1 MMANFFDENTF
12 LDKLG
17 RISLKK
23 HLQKKKII
31 RLMYGHKALSI
42 AELIGIMNLS
52 SPSILSLLDELVK
65 EELVEVIGSGDSSG
79 GRRPKLYGLKPNS
92 FFVLGIDIGLYSTR
106 MTIYNC
112 NNESVTE
119 ISEFKTS
126 IVDTES
132 TLKEIFKK
140 SQELIESSNIKSNKL
155 IGVGIAMPGLIDLDL
170 GINYSYLRIEGSN
183 LRTELEK
190 KFKHPVFII
199 NDGQAKALA
208 ELRFG
213 LAQGKKNVLVLNVS
227 SGLGTGLIF
236 NGQVYHGTNGFSG
249 EFSHSPFVEN
259 GILCSCGKKG
269 CLETVASGLALK
281 RNAIDGLKNGVSSV
295 VSEIVNGDIDSI
307 QSKHVV
313 KAVKQGDQFSIG
325 LVAKVGYELGKGIS
339 VLVQTLNPE
348 LIIVG
353 GRVSHAGDFLTLP
366 MQQAL
371 NEYTLY
377 NIKESVTIA
386 QSQLG
391 DNANLL
397 GLVAYVMENVLEN

>member
-1 MMANFFDENTF
+1 MTNLFSESSF
-12 LDKLG
+12 LGTLG
-17 RISLKK
+17 RKGLKR
-23 HLQKKKII
+23 HFQKKRII
-31 RLMYGHKALSI
+31 RLMYLHKALSI
-42 AELIGIMNLS
+42 QELMINMNLS
-52 SPSILSLLDELVK
+52 SPSVLSLLTELIS
-65 EELVEVIGSGDSSG
+65 EDFVEQIGSGDSSG
-79 GRRPKLYGLKPNS
+79 GRKPKLYGLKPDS

-106 MTIYNC
+106 ISIYNC
-112 NNESVTE
+112 DNESITE
-119 ISEFKTS
+119 ISEFNTKL
-126 IVDTES
+126 VDTES
-132 TLKEIFKK
+132 TLKEIYKK
-140 SQELIESSNIKSNKL
+140 SQELIASSKIKPHKL
-155 IGVGIAMPGLIDLDL
+155 IGVGIAMPGLIDLDR
-170 GINYSYLRIEGSN
+170 GINYSYLKIEGKS
-183 LRTELEK
+183 LRAELEK
-190 KFKHPVFII
+190 EFSRPVFII
-199 NDGQAKALA
+199 NDAQAKALA

-227 SGLGTGLIF
+227 SGLGTGLIL

-249 EFSHSPFVEN
+249 EFSHTPFVEN

-281 RNAIDGLKNGVSSV
+281 RNAIEGLKNGVSSV
-295 VSEIVNGDIDSI
+295 VLEIVDGDIDSI
-307 QSKHVV
+307 QSQHVV

-325 LVAKVGYELGKGIS
+325 LVSKVGYELGKGIS

-377 NIKESVTIA
+377 NIKESVSIA

>member
-1 MMANFFDENTF
+1 MTNLFNESSF
-12 LDKLG
+12 LGTLG
-17 RISLKK
+17 RKGLKR
-23 HLQKKKII
+23 HFQKKRII
-31 RLMYGHKALSI
+31 RLMYLHKALSI
-42 AELIGIMNLS
+42 QELMINMNLS
-52 SPSILSLLDELVK
+52 SPSVLSLLTELIS
-65 EELVEVIGSGDSSG
+65 EDFVEQIGSGDSSG
-79 GRRPKLYGLKPNS
+79 GRKPKLYGLKPDS

-106 MTIYNC
+106 MSIYNC
-112 NNESVTE
+112 DNESITE
-119 ISEFKTS
+119 ISEFNTKL
-126 IVDTES
+126 VDTES
-132 TLKEIFKK
+132 TLKEIYKK
-140 SQELIESSNIKSNKL
+140 SQELIASSKIKPHKL

-170 GINYSYLRIEGSN
+170 GINYSYLKIEGKS
-183 LRTELEK
+183 LRAELEK
-190 KFKHPVFII
+190 EFSRPVFII
-199 NDGQAKALA
+199 NDAQAKALA

-227 SGLGTGLIF
+227 SGLGTGLIL

-249 EFSHSPFVEN
+249 EFSHTPFVEN

-281 RNAIDGLKNGVSSV
+281 RNAIEGLKNGVSSV
-295 VSEIVNGDIDSI
+295 VLEIVDGDIDSI
-307 QSKHVV
+307 QSQHVV

-325 LVAKVGYELGKGIS
+325 LVSKVGYELGKGIS

-377 NIKESVTIA
+377 NIKESVSIA

>member
-1 MMANFFDENTF
+1 MTNLFNESSF
-12 LDKLG
+12 LGTLG
-17 RISLKK
+17 RKGLKR
-23 HLQKKKII
+23 HFQKKRII
-31 RLMYGHKALSI
+31 RLMYLHKALSI
-42 AELIGIMNLS
+42 QELMINMNLS
-52 SPSILSLLDELVK
+52 SPSVLSLLTELIS
-65 EELVEVIGSGDSSG
+65 EDFVEQIGSGDSSG
-79 GRRPKLYGLKPNS
+79 GRKPKLYGLKPDS

-106 MTIYNC
+106 ISIYNC
-112 NNESVTE
+112 DNESITE
-119 ISEFKTS
+119 ISEFNTKL
-126 IVDTES
+126 VDTES
-132 TLKEIFKK
+132 TLKEIYKK
-140 SQELIESSNIKSNKL
+140 SQELIASSKIKPHKL
-155 IGVGIAMPGLIDLDL
+155 IGVGIAMPGLIDLDR
-170 GINYSYLRIEGSN
+170 GINYSYLKIEGKS
-183 LRTELEK
+183 LRAELEK
-190 KFKHPVFII
+190 EFSRPVFII
-199 NDGQAKALA
+199 NDAQAKALA

-227 SGLGTGLIF
+227 SGLGTGLIL

-249 EFSHSPFVEN
+249 EFSHTPFVEN

-281 RNAIDGLKNGVSSV
+281 RNAIEGLKNGVSSV
-295 VSEIVNGDIDSI
+295 VLEIVDGDIDSI
-307 QSKHVV
+307 QSQHVV

-325 LVAKVGYELGKGIS
+325 LVSKVGYELGKGIS

-377 NIKESVTIA
+377 NIKESVSIA

>member
-1 MMANFFDENTF
+1 MTNLFSESSF
-12 LDKLG
+12 LGTLG
-17 RISLKK
+17 RKDLKR
-23 HLQKKKII
+23 HFQKKRII
-31 RLMYGHKALSI
+31 RLMYLHKALSI
-42 AELIGIMNLS
+42 QELMINMNLS
-52 SPSILSLLDELVK
+52 SPSVLSLLTELIS
-65 EELVEVIGSGDSSG
+65 EDFVEQIGSGDSSG
-79 GRRPKLYGLKPNS
+79 GRKPKLYGLKPDS

-106 MTIYNC
+106 ISIYNC
-112 NNESVTE
+112 DNESITE
-119 ISEFKTS
+119 ISEFNTKL
-126 IVDTES
+126 VDTES
-132 TLKEIFKK
+132 TLKEIYKK
-140 SQELIESSNIKSNKL
+140 SQELIASSKIKPHKL
-155 IGVGIAMPGLIDLDL
+155 IGVGIAMPGLIDLDR
-170 GINYSYLRIEGSN
+170 GINYSYLKIEGKS
-183 LRTELEK
+183 LRAELEK
-190 KFKHPVFII
+190 EFSRPVFII
-199 NDGQAKALA
+199 NDAQAKALA

-227 SGLGTGLIF
+227 SGLGTGLIL

-249 EFSHSPFVEN
+249 EFSHTPFVEN

-281 RNAIDGLKNGVSSV
+281 RNAIEGLKNGVSSV
-295 VSEIVNGDIDSI
+295 VLEIVDGDIDSI
-307 QSKHVV
+307 QSQHVV

-325 LVAKVGYELGKGIS
+325 LVSKVGYELGKGIS

-377 NIKESVTIA
+377 NIKESVSIA

>member
-1 MMANFFDENTF
+1 MANFFNESTF
-12 LDKLG
+12 LGTLG
-17 RISLKK
+17 RKGLKK
-23 HLQKKKII
+23 HLQKKKIV
-31 RLMYGHKALSI
+31 RLMYGYKALSI
-42 AELIGIMNLS
+42 AELVDMAGLS
-52 SPSILSLLDELVK
+52 SPSILSLLDELIK
-65 EELVEVIGSGDSSG
+65 EELVEIIGSGDSSG

-106 MTIYNC
+106 MTINNC
-112 NNESVTE
+112 NNESVYE

-140 SQELIESSNIKSNKL
+140 SKELIASSNIKSNKL
-155 IGVGIAMPGLIDLDL
+155 IGVGVSMPGLIDLDF
-170 GINYSYLRIEGSN
+170 GINHSYLKTKEGS
-183 LRTELEK
+183 LRAVLEK
-190 KFKHPVFII
+190 EFMRPVFII
-199 NDGQAKALA
+199 NDAQAKALA

-249 EFSHSPFVEN
+249 EFSHTPFIEN
-259 GILCSCGKKG
+259 GILCSCGKNG

-281 RNAIDGLKNGVSSV
+281 RNAIKGLKDGISSV
-295 VSEIVNGDIDSI
+295 VSEIVDGDIDLI

-313 KAVKQGDQFSIG
+313 KAAKQGDQFSIG
-325 LVAKVGYELGKGIS
+325 LIAKVGYELGKGIS

-366 MQQAL
+366 MRQAL

-377 NIKESVTIA
+377 NIKESVTIV

-391 DNANLL
+391 YNANLL